1 MRIADVRELTALERE
16 DTRINY
22 IVTLVEVRIL
32 LVLVE
37 VGDREL
43 ASMAMICSSEPLNS
57 TGTLSTIADLEETA
71 IGGYAGTFDLSVV
84 HEINRVRNAVIPTHM
99 SIHVSLLIDSLASA
113 LILLLLTLF
122 DGRDSLL
129 SQKHVLRIEVEVAA
143 AYFLLIN
150 RKAQTTLIL
159 YWNLAFVY
167 ADLFPKVEEAVGF
180 ADLARCHGCR
190 KFHVPRLDLLWQE
203 TLISSLA
210 MRPIL

>member
-84 HEINRVRNAVIPTHM
+84 HEINRVRNSVIPTHM

-180 ADLARCHGCR
+180 ADLTRCHGCR
-190 KFHVPRLDLLWQE
+190 KFHVARLDLLW
-203 TLISSLA
+203 
-210 MRPIL
+210 